1 MAPPVLNVVHSR
13 PIEWNTVIKLIGDAI
28 VLQKKLNSPLSFI
41 SFQEWFYILE
51 AHAKAANQENNNEL
65 RIVSL
70 KKKIRSYFLN
80 LNSCPAWYQTS

>member
-1 MAPPVLNVVHSR
+1 M
-13 PIEWNTVIKLIGDAI
+13 VIKLIGDAI
-28 VLQKKLNSPLSFI
+28 VLQKKLNSPLNFI

-80 LNSCPAWYQTS
+80 LNSCLAWYQTS